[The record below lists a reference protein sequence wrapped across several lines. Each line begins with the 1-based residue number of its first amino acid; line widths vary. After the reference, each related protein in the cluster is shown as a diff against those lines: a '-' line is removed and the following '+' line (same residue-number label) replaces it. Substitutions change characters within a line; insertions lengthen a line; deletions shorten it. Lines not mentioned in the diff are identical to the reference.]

1 MERDVYSGW
10 LRLNGEEDE
19 KTLNAANNYAD
30 SLRDL
35 QHFEEAR
42 SLLRRTMPVARRVF
56 GENHDLTLT
65 MRWNYARA
73 LSEDPAA
80 THGDLREAVNTL
92 EDAGRTVRR
101 VLSGAH
107 PLAAAIEEHLRNR
120 ERRSAPAKRRPN
132 GRRPPEARAIN
143 PKSYIHD

>member
-1 MERDVYSGW
+1 M
-10 LRLNGEEDE
+10 
-19 KTLNAANNYAD
+19 
-30 SLRDL
+30 
-35 QHFEEAR
+35 
-42 SLLRRTMPVARRVF
+42 ARRVL
-56 GENHDLTLT
+56 GESDLLTLK
-65 MRWNYARA
+65 MRWCYAQA
-73 LSEDPAA
+73 LSRDPGAA
-80 THGDLREAVNTL
+80 LDDLREAVNTL